1 MEKQKKARNRL
12 TKAQSTTVC
21 EVFAQNDGNW
31 EKVSILRR
39 DSTHL

>member
-1 MEKQKKARNRL
+1 MEKQKKTRNRL

-31 EKVSILRR
+31 EKVCRRMR
-39 DSTHL
+39 DSTHI